1 MKLAI
6 DCRMIGS
13 GGIGTYISELIPHFL
28 KNNQCLLLGTHEQ
41 CTPFV
46 RLQNVEFC
54 HCDVKPFSFE
64 EMFSFPS
71 NVLKEIN
78 NCDAYYTPY
87 CNIPGGINIP
97 VFSTIHDVVFLDV
110 KGLSSFTG
118 TFLRRL
124 IYLRAVN
131 NSKAI
136 FTVSEFSKERIIH
149 HLHCKKPVLVGY
161 NGISSWLL
169 KNEKSEEAVSN
180 TGENSCS
187 NDNSILFVGNIK
199 KHKGLSVLLDAFEI
213 ARKTKPD
220 LQLVIVGNAVNFRS
234 GDDEVIEKLKN
245 LPDNAITFTGKISNE
260 ELKKQY
266 KNAKLL
272 VQPSFYEGFGIPPL
286 EALYC
291 KTNAIISDI
300 PVFKEIYKDFPVTFF
315 KTGDADDLAEKI
327 LSHLDDAE
335 PENIPEIYSYKK
347 TAEIILS
354 EIKQIIKP

>member
-54 HCDVKPFSFE
+54 HCDVKPFSFT
-64 EMFSFPS
+64 EMFCFPS
-71 NVLKEIN
+71 NILKEIN

-87 CNIPGGINIP
+87 CNIPSGINIP

-169 KNEKSEEAVSN
+169 KNNCEISDSKENTEKQS
-180 TGENSCS
+180 
-187 NDNSILFVGNIK
+187 DSILFVGNIK
-199 KHKGLSVLLDAFEI
+199 KHKGLSVLLDAFEL
-213 ARKTKPD
+213 ARKTKAN
-220 LQLVIVGNAVNFRS
+220 LKLVIVGNAENFRS

-245 LPDNAITFTGKISNE
+245 LPDDAITFTGKISNE
-260 ELKKQY
+260 ELKNQY
-266 KNAKLL
+266 KKAKLL

-315 KTGDADDLAEKI
+315 KTGDSADLAEKI
-327 LSHLDDAE
+327 LLHLDDAE
-335 PENIPEIYSYKK
+335 PEKIPEIYSYKK
-347 TAEIILS
+347 TADIILG
-354 EIKQIIKP
+354 EISKS